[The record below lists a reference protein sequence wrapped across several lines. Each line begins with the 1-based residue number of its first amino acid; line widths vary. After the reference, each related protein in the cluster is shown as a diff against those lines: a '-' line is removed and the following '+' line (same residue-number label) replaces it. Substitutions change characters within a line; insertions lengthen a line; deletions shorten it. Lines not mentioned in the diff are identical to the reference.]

1 LVFDKDH
8 LRVHRNRFH
17 WLAPIFVLM
26 MLSLAAC
33 RSESGAGATAPASF
47 KVALL
52 TPGPVSDA
60 GWNASAFEG
69 LELIRQ
75 KLSADTAMV
84 QTTSPAD
91 FEDAFRDFG
100 TRGFKLIFAH
110 GFEYTDTALKV
121 AKLFPDTTFVV
132 TSGSGSSENVAS
144 LSFKI
149 EEAAYVLG
157 VLAAGVSKTGVI
169 GAVGGIQLPSIR
181 FTFEGYKRGFLAT
194 RPEGRVLISYIG
206 NFEDVGAAT
215 EAALAQVSQGADLLY
230 HEADAAGLGVFQAAA
245 QSHIYA
251 FGSNRNQNSV
261 MPDTILASAVT
272 DIPDSFLRIA
282 TEVRDRNF
290 HPAMLEYGM
299 KEGMVKVE
307 YNARL
312 VLKVPKWAVDR
323 ANAAVRDIVAGKIT
337 FPAVPQGN

>member
-1 LVFDKDH
+1 MQRSRLVFDKDH

-60 GWNASAFEG
+60 GWNASAFDG

-157 VLAAGVSKTGVI
+157 L
-169 GAVGGIQLPSIR
+169 
-181 FTFEGYKRGFLAT
+181 LAT

-282 TEVRDRNF
+282 TEVRERNF